1 MRFMKRSPGAAVP
14 PPAAVVQ
21 LATALGQ
28 RVRAA
33 RIRRGLR
40 QEDLAQ
46 KAGLS
51 RTAIEAV
58 EAGKL
63 TTGLGTYLQA
73 LWAMGLAEGLE
84 LIADPGLDRDG
95 LSLELNLQS
104 KRVKVSK
111 GALDNDF

>member
-1 MRFMKRSPGAAVP
+1 MKSVVPQPSP
-14 PPAAVVQ
+14 AVVL
-21 LATALGQ
+21 LAKQLGQ

-33 RIRRGLR
+33 RVRRKLR
-40 QEDLAQ
+40 QEDLAT

-73 LWAMGLAEGLE
+73 LWAMGLTGG
-84 LIADPGLDRDG
+84 INVVADPGLDRDG
-95 LSLELNLQS
+95 LALELDAQTM
-104 KRVKVSK
+104 RVHVG
-111 GALDNDF
+111 GAVDNDF